1 MSTAP
6 HRRTAALTAIIFG
19 FFSIGW
25 FQWAQAVPAGRLA
38 VWFDLGSV
46 LALAVAI
53 AGVVALIRS
62 PARDMTK
69 DARRKS
75 GVIVGIEFA
84 AAFAGSVLLRATGH
98 ADYVPVLVAAVVGLH
113 FPFFVH
119 ILGDPLLVP
128 LGVVVTAIAVTGGV
142 LGLTTH
148 IAPGTVAASGT
159 AVALVTYSI
168 QTLVRAFRA

>member
-6 HRRTAALTAIIFG
+6 HRRTAALTAIVFG

-25 FQWAQAVPAGRLA
+25 FQWAQAAPTGRLGVA
-38 VWFDLGSV
+38 FDLGSV

-53 AGVVALIRS
+53 TGIAALIRS
-62 PARDMTK
+62 PARDMTR

-84 AAFAGSVLLRATGH
+84 AAFAGSVLLRVTGH

-113 FPFFVH
+113 FPFLAP
-119 ILGDPLLVP
+119 ILHDPLLVP
-128 LGVVVTAIAVTGGV
+128 LGVVVTVIAVIGGV
-142 LGLTTH
+142 LGLTTD
-148 IAPGTVAASGT
+148 IAPGTVAAGGS
-159 AVALVTYSI
+159 AVVLVGYSI